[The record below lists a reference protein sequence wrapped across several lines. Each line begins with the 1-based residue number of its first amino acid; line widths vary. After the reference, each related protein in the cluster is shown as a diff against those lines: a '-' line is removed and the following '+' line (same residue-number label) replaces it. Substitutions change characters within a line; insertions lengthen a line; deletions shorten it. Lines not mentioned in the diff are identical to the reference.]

1 MSVLFK
7 ALSRAA
13 KTRESAIGA
22 APVGQPSILS
32 RGGSRGGNKRM
43 LMLLGALVVGAGA
56 GSYLFFIAGDD
67 TPAPRPAAPKP
78 RPHLPGAPVVAPAV
92 PAPAPAQAQVAAA
105 PAPSPAAASE
115 AAPISSAPGPVV
127 SAPPPAEQPPVT
139 LTPMPGSPPTAP
151 AAAIPLP
158 PGVAPIN
165 APPPVAPEIKPKTAP
180 PIMPVE
186 EDLPTLLARL
196 RRQKMEP
203 ALSQPVSVARSV
215 ARRDLVDDEGR
226 TAIQVG
232 VAPQAGI
239 DAARA
244 AYDSLLQ
251 GRYEEALGNYDK
263 ALASEPRS
271 AALLLGKAT
280 ALQKLGHLADAKKAY
295 NMVLAVDPNNREAL
309 TNVTTLMA
317 AQAPERALTDLRALR
332 QANPGFSPVE
342 AEIGTQ
348 EAAAGNVSAAIEAMG
363 RAVQLSPGNGLYR
376 LNLAIL
382 QDRAGMAE
390 DAALSYRAALDLLS
404 GNATGL
410 PLPVDQ
416 IRRRLAYLERR

>member
-13 KTRESAIGA
+13 KAREAAAGGG
-22 APVGQPSILS
+22 APVGQPSILG
-32 RGGSRGGNKRM
+32 RGASRGGNKRM
-43 LMLLGALVVGAGA
+43 LMLLGALCVGAAG

-67 TPAPRPAAPKP
+67 TPAPRAVAPKP
-78 RPHLPGAPVVAPAV
+78 RPRLPGSPAPVPGPQVSAAPANTA
-92 PAPAPAQAQVAAA
+92 PAPAPA
-105 PAPSPAAASE
+105 PE
-115 AAPISSAPGPVV
+115 
-127 SAPPPAEQPPVT
+127 
-139 LTPMPGSPPTAP
+139 TAP
-151 AAAIPLP
+151 AAPVVAALPKNEQPAVTLAPMPTAGQPQVVAP
-158 PGVAPIN
+158 PGVAATTAPAVPI
-165 APPPVAPEIKPKTAP
+165 APVSALAAAKPKAAA

-203 ALSQPVSVARSV
+203 ALSQPVAVARG
-215 ARRDLVDDEGR
+215 AGQRDLVDDEGR
-226 TAIQVG
+226 TAIRVG
-232 VAPQAGI
+232 VAPQAGV
-239 DAARA
+239 DAAHA
-244 AYDSLLQ
+244 AYEALLQ
-251 GRYEEALGNYDK
+251 GRYEEALGNYDR
-263 ALASEPRS
+263 ALAAEPRS

-280 ALQKLGHLADAKKAY
+280 ALQKLGRLADARKAY
-295 NMVLAVDPNNREAL
+295 NTVLAVDPNNREAL
-309 TNVTTLMA
+309 TNTTTLMA

-342 AEIGTQ
+342 AEIGAQ
-348 EAAAGNVSAAIEAMG
+348 EAAAGNIPAALEAMG
-363 RAVQLSPGNGLYR
+363 HAAQLSPGNGLYR

-390 DAALSYRAALDLLS
+390 DAAVSYRAALDLLS

-410 PLPVDQ
+410 PLPIEQ

>member
-13 KTRESAIGA
+13 KTRESAMGG
-22 APVGQPSILS
+22 APVGQPSILA
-32 RGGSRGGNKRM
+32 RGGSRSGNKRM

-78 RPHLPGAPVVAPAV
+78 RPHLPGAPVVAPVV
-92 PAPAPAQAQVAAA
+92 PAPAQPQVAAA
-105 PAPSPAAASE
+105 PAPAPE
-115 AAPISSAPGPVV
+115 AAPAP
-127 SAPPPAEQPPVT
+127 
-139 LTPMPGSPPTAP
+139 AP
-151 AAAIPLP
+151 AAAAPEQPAAPAPVSVPAPAATTASALP
-158 PGVAPIN
+158 PPAGVAAAA
-165 APPPVAPEIKPKTAP
+165 APVPAPAAAAPAPVPAAPKKAAA

-203 ALSQPVSVARSV
+203 ALSQPVSVAR
-215 ARRDLVDDEGR
+215 AGGQRDLVDDEGR

-232 VAPQAGI
+232 VAPQSGV
-239 DAARA
+239 DAAHA
-244 AYDSLLQ
+244 AYDALLQ

-263 ALASEPRS
+263 ALATEPRS

-280 ALQKLGHLADAKKAY
+280 ALQKLGRLADAKKAY
-295 NMVLAVDPNNREAL
+295 GMVLAVEPNNREAL
-309 TNVTTLMA
+309 TNETTLMA
-317 AQAPERALTDLRALR
+317 AQAPERALADLQALR
-332 QANPGFSPVE
+332 QANPGFSPIE

-348 EAAAGNVSAAIEAMG
+348 QAAAGNVPAAIEAMG
-363 RAVQLSPGNGLYR
+363 HAVQLSPGNGLYR

-382 QDRAGMAE
+382 QDRAGMGD
-390 DAALSYRAALDLLS
+390 DAASSYRAALDLLS

-410 PLPVDQ
+410 PLPIDQ